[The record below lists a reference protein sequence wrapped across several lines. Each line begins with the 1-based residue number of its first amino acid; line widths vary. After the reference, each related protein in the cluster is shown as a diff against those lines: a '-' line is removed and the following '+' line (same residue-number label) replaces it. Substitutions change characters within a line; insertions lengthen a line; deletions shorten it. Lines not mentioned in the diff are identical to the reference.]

1 MNFFESI
8 VIGFVQGVG
17 EFLPISSS
25 GHLVIMYQLFNITGD
40 TVLLSIFLHIATL
53 FSVLYVYRAQIIK
66 LIKNPFC
73 KTNKLLIVAT
83 IPTVILAI
91 ILKKIITDSFEGNFV
106 IFGFLITAVV
116 LGFADYYMENYQSF
130 RGAEYNFKSKKQIIC
145 RNKSLTTVSR
155 DITDIGLN
163 YKQVF
168 LMGIAQGIACFPGIS
183 RSGSTIAT
191 GIFVKGNKGEVTTF
205 SFLLSI
211 PVIIGSLVFSMI
223 DLSDSVM
230 RINTLNLIA
239 ACLISFLIGIFSIG
253 LIDKLVKKQ
262 KLSYFSFYLIGLVFV
277 ILFFKFIF

>member
-8 VIGFVQGVG
+8 IIGFVQGVG

-53 FSVLYVYRAQIIK
+53 FSVFYVYRAQIIK
-66 LIKNPFC
+66 LIKNPLC
-73 KTNKLLIVAT
+73 KTNKLLLVAT
-83 IPTVILAI
+83 IPTVIIAI
-91 ILKKIITDSFEGNFV
+91 ILKKFITSSFEGNFV

-116 LGFADYYMENYQSF
+116 LGFADYYMENQPSF
-130 RGAEYNFKSKKQIIC
+130 GGSEYYIKSKNQIIC
-145 RNKSLTTVSR
+145 RNKALTTVTR

-168 LMGIAQGIACFPGIS
+168 LMGVAQGVACFPGIS

-191 GIFVKGNKGEVTTF
+191 GLFVKGNKGEVTTF

-211 PVIIGSLVFSMI
+211 PVIIGSLIFSIFDMSTSAMKI
-223 DLSDSVM
+223 D
-230 RINTLNLIA
+230 TFNLIS
-239 ACLISFLIGIFSIG
+239 ACLISFLVGIFSIG
-253 LIDKLVKKQ
+253 LIDRMVKKQ
-262 KLSYFSFYLIGLVFV
+262 KLSYFSFYLIGFVFL
-277 ILFFKFIF
+277 ILIVKFVF